1 MAKVFSVFTY
11 REATEDGVIPEYL
24 DLPATPY
31 EQMDMLDKLHLEE
44 SDAPKF
50 MLGDLYSFGF
60 LSKRL
65 DGKYDLPELNALAE
79 KLAELDEREVTAL
92 AGLVQMDEAKQ
103 GAPIGLPRLIDLAYS
118 TECCHVVGEA
128 LNDTQLGRF
137 CAENGFCPGL
147 NNLPDEVFN
156 LLDFER
162 IGREHRQQEGGV
174 LAERTADH
182 PGGYVERH
190 SDLVQAYRTMN
201 FTPKKPAY
209 TILAETSSGDQVEF
223 PFPANEP
230 MGTEPVRCVD
240 CAAPSLIGLTGG
252 METVDLLAR
261 RLAGMELQELT
272 AYKALLEAVD
282 CKDLSDA
289 GLLADSLDNYIFA
302 PSLNSPEEVAEEEL
316 GVILCEESVPQLI
329 PYVDL
334 RGYGQALIDQ
344 RGSVLTP
351 YGLLEREDGQPV
363 HSMNEQPEEGGME
376 MRF

>member
-31 EQMDMLDKLHLEE
+31 EQMDMLDKLHLNE

-50 MLGDLYSFGF
+50 MLGDLYSFDF
-60 LSKRL
+60 LSKHL

-79 KLAELDEREVTAL
+79 KLSELDERQTTSL

-128 LNDTQLGRF
+128 LNDGQLGRF

-147 NNLPDEVFN
+147 DNLPDEVFD

-162 IGREHRQQEGGV
+162 IGREFRREQSGV
-174 LAERTADH
+174 LVERTADH

-201 FTPKKPAY
+201 FTPKKPTY
-209 TILAETSSGDQVEF
+209 TILAETSSGDQMEF

-240 CAAPSLIGLTGG
+240 CAAPSLIGLTAG

-261 RLAGMELQELT
+261 RLAGMEPQELT

-289 GLLADSLDNYIFA
+289 ERLVDSLEEYIFT

-316 GVILCEESVPQLI
+316 GVILCEESIPQLI

-334 RGYGQALIDQ
+334 RGYGQALIEQ
-344 RGSVLTP
+344 RGGILTP
-351 YGLLEREDGQPV
+351 YGLLEREDGQPI
-363 HSMNEQPEEGGME
+363 HSMNEQPEQGGME